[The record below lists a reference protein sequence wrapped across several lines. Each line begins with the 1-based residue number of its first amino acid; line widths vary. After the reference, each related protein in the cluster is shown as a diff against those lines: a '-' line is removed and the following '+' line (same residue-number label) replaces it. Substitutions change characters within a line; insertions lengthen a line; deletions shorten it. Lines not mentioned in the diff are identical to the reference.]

1 MTHEDRKA
9 SQVQVRKRMMDST
22 ENCVWDVQHV
32 CTKFTYANQRK
43 AYFTY
48 THEVILP
55 SLQSHTAKAHIN
67 SIGNT
72 GKMTLAQI
80 DSVKSLSLMLI
91 NSYLLCNKIVLVDN

>member
-1 MTHEDRKA
+1 MTHEDRGA

-22 ENCVWDVQHV
+22 GNCVWDVQHM

-55 SLQSHTAKAHIN
+55 SLQSHTAKAHI
-67 SIGNT
+67 GNT
-72 GKMTLAQI
+72 GKRTLDQI
-80 DSVKSLSLMLI
+80 DTVKSLSLMWI